1 MIDWERSEF
10 QDYTGMSVLV
20 TGSTGFI
27 GHRLVQILNMLN
39 ANVTQV
45 SRGHRTQNVNIQKC
59 DLSNYDACLNLFQ
72 KNTFDIIFHLAGW
85 VSSETSIENIREA
98 HNNNVAGTI
107 NLLDASKTSSTNPK
121 IVIPGSTLEHS
132 EIQNP
137 YSVSKAATS
146 LYTDLFRNQYGADTA
161 SLNICLTYG
170 PRQSLNSLIPYT
182 INSLITAEKK
192 VNLKLNRYLD
202 ILFVDD
208 VINAMLKAGLSLG
221 SIRPTYIGTSQNITV
236 KEITTLIAE
245 LMDKDHN
252 LIEFDL
258 DTTSTNKLPNENNIN
273 PAKDCIGWSPQW
285 SLPEGLKKTIS
296 WYLNET
302 QV

>member
-59 DLSNYDACLNLFQ
+59 NLSNYDACLNLFQ
-72 KNTFDIIFHLAGW
+72 KNTFDIIVHLAGW

-137 YSVSKAATS
+137 
-146 LYTDLFRNQYGADTA
+146 
-161 SLNICLTYG
+161 
-170 PRQSLNSLIPYT
+170 
-182 INSLITAEKK
+182 
-192 VNLKLNRYLD
+192 
-202 ILFVDD
+202 
-208 VINAMLKAGLSLG
+208 
-221 SIRPTYIGTSQNITV
+221 
-236 KEITTLIAE
+236 
-245 LMDKDHN
+245 
-252 LIEFDL
+252 
-258 DTTSTNKLPNENNIN
+258 
-273 PAKDCIGWSPQW
+273 
-285 SLPEGLKKTIS
+285 
-296 WYLNET
+296 
-302 QV
+302 